1 MYILENKGI
10 KAGKIYCYASESRWD
25 PIKKK
30 YSTPSHAIGHL
41 EGEPPFF
48 VPNSFL
54 SHLLAE
60 DPSLLD
66 EHERLIIAKVTEK
79 YGEKIRETKQRTAEQ
94 TGMKTARAMH
104 IGPSLVFGSITR
116 RYHLDTILRATF
128 GGEVAAQI
136 LALAW
141 YIASEGSALSNS
153 DSWLT
158 YFENPA
164 DAPMTSQDITK
175 LLDSMSY
182 DEIMS
187 FFKHW
192 LAECKKTGDRVLYDL
207 TSISYYGQEINLASW
222 GHNRDHEALP
232 QVNYALLCVRSTGMP
247 LFAWPLDGSI
257 SDVSTLQ
264 TTLQFL
270 NKLDYK
276 PDCLMM
282 DRGFAKMQNITYML
296 RNKYS
301 FLQALK
307 MNVIWVKGIVDYGR
321 RARLLP
327 ESRIETD
334 GRIYYASTTQCR
346 WVRLA
351 RMQKRGKTVEETIV
365 IPQAGK
371 YKDTEEGVRI
381 LEQYACTG
389 HTLFCHDLV
398 GSQWDRFMKELAEE
412 HARLQA
418 GEDPEPEKKYEEYF
432 VIEKKKYA
440 RKRTVAYNLEKI
452 QAHRDMYAGHIC
464 FLTNDS
470 TIATAEDA
478 LREYSTRDYIEKDFD
493 EVKNDLDMKRIRV
506 HTDGRMQARL
516 FIQFIAEIYLREIRV
531 RLRDSE
537 ECHKMTKKQV
547 MGHIKGIYKVEFKG
561 RYKPVYPT
569 LTKSQRNILK
579 ALKIKAPS

>member
-10 KAGKIYCYASESRWD
+10 RAGKIYCYASESRWD

-30 YSTPSHAIGHL
+30 YTTPGHAVGHL
-41 EGEPPFF
+41 EGEPPSF

-79 YGEKIRETKQRTAEQ
+79 YGERIRETKQGPPVQ
-94 TGMKTARAMH
+94 TGMKTARALH
-104 IGPSLVFGSITR
+104 IGPFLVFGGITR
-116 RYHLDTILRATF
+116 RYHLDTLLRSAF
-128 GGEVAAQI
+128 GEEAAEQI
-136 LALAW
+136 LAMAW
-141 YIASEGSALSNS
+141 YITSEGSALSNS

-164 DAPMTSQDITK
+164 GAPMTSQDITR

-182 DEIMS
+182 DEIMT

-192 LAECKKTGDRVLYDL
+192 LAESKKTGDRVLYDL
-207 TSISYYGQEINLASW
+207 TSISYYGQGINLVSW

-232 QVNYALLCVRSTGMP
+232 QVNYALLCVRGTGMP

-270 NKLDYK
+270 KKLDYK

-282 DRGFAKMQNITYML
+282 DRGFARMQNITYML
-296 RNKYS
+296 HNKHS

-307 MNVIWVKGIVDYGR
+307 MNATWVKGIVDQGR
-321 RARLLP
+321 HARLLP

-346 WVRLA
+346 WVRLE
-351 RMQKRGKTVEETIV
+351 RTQERGKTVEETIV
-365 IPQAGK
+365 IPQAGR
-371 YKDTEEGVRI
+371 YKSTEEGVRI

-398 GSQWDRFMKELAEE
+398 GSQWDKFMKELAEE

-418 GEDPEPEKKYEEYF
+418 GKDTEPEKKYEEYF
-432 VIEKKKYA
+432 VIEKKKDA
-440 RKRTVAYNLEKI
+440 RNRTVAYNLEKI
-452 QAHRDMYAGHIC
+452 QTHRDVYAGHIC

-493 EVKNDLDMKRIRV
+493 EIKNDLDMNRIRV

-516 FIQFIAEIYLREIRV
+516 FIQFIAEIYLREIRI

-537 ECHKMTKKQV
+537 ECNKMTKKQV

-569 LTKSQRNILK
+569 LTKSQRNILN
-579 ALKIKAPS
+579 ALKIKAPG

>member
-1 MYILENKGI
+1 MCIGEL
-10 KAGKIYCYASESRWD
+10 WD

-30 YSTPSHAIGHL
+30 YTTPSHAVGHL
-41 EGEPPFF
+41 EGDPPSF

-54 SHLLAE
+54 SRLLTE
-60 DPSLLD
+60 DPSLLN
-66 EHERLIIAKVTEK
+66 EHEKLIIAKVTEK
-79 YGEKIRETKQRTAEQ
+79 YGERIHAATQDATEQ
-94 TGMKTARAMH
+94 TGMKTARAVHM
-104 IGPSLVFGSITR
+104 GPSLVLGGITR
-116 RYHLDTILRATF
+116 KYHLDTLLKASF
-128 GGEVAAQI
+128 GEETAVMI
-136 LALAW
+136 LAMAW
-141 YIASEGSALSNS
+141 YITSEGSALSNS
-153 DSWLT
+153 DSWLA

-164 DAPMTSQDITK
+164 GAPLTSQDITK

-187 FFKHW
+187 FFKRW
-192 LAECKKTGDRVLYDL
+192 LAECKKTEDRVLYDL
-207 TSISYYGQEINLASW
+207 TSISYYGQGINLSSW

-232 QVNYALLCVRSTGMP
+232 QVNYALLCVRGTGMP

-282 DRGFAKMQNITYML
+282 DRGFAGTQNITYML
-296 RNKYS
+296 HNKYS

-307 MNVIWVKGIVDYGR
+307 INAVWVKGIVDHGR
-321 RARLLP
+321 HVRLLP
-327 ESRIETD
+327 ESRIEAN

-346 WVRLA
+346 WVRLE
-351 RMQKRGKTVEETIV
+351 RTQKRGKTVEEIIV

-371 YKDTEEGVRI
+371 YKNTEEGTRI
-381 LEQYACTG
+381 LEQYGCTA

-398 GSQWDRFMKELAEE
+398 GNQWDRFMKELVGER
-412 HARLQA
+412 ARLQKN
-418 GEDPEPEKKYEEYF
+418 EDTEPEKKYEEYF
-432 VIEKKKYA
+432 VIKKKKHA
-440 RKRTVAYNLEKI
+440 RKRSVTYNLEKI
-452 QAHRDMYAGHIC
+452 QVHRDVYAGHIC

-493 EVKNDLDMKRIRV
+493 EIKNDLDMKKIRV

-516 FIQFIAEIYLREIRV
+516 LIQFIAEIYLREIRV

-537 ECHKMTKKQV
+537 ECNKMTKKQV
-547 MGHIKGIYKVEFKG
+547 MGHIKGIYKIEFKG

-569 LTKSQRNILK
+569 LTKSQRSILN
-579 ALKIKAPS
+579 ALKIRAPG